1 MTHLIPY
8 VSLWVLLATSVLGLA
23 LYRKFVSAHDEDR
36 YMHISEGEA
45 RLLPH
50 QIAVNHKMEVIN
62 RCGEILTVVT
72 LLAGVGLAGI
82 YLYLV
87 L

>member
-1 MTHLIPY
+1 
-8 VSLWVLLATSVLGLA
+8 
-23 LYRKFVSAHDEDR
+23 
-36 YMHISEGEA
+36 MHISEGEA